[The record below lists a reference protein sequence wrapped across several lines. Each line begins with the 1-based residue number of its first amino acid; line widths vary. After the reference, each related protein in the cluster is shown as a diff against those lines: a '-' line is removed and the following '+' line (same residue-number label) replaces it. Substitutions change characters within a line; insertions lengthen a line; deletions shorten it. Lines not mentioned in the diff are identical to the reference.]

1 MLNSNISSVSKASYF
16 LSIYESKLDRFYN
29 LESSVLLLLNL
40 VLANKASAS
49 ASVYKGS
56 IFLLRALLLF

>member
-1 MLNSNISSVSKASYF
+1 MLNSNISSVSKASYL
-16 LSIYESKLDRFYN
+16 LSICKSKLDRFYN

-40 VLANKASAS
+40 VLANKVSAS
-49 ASVYKGS
+49 ASVYKSS